1 MREWIVEHDS
11 ECEII
16 VNYNDSSECELSEY
30 IWFCTY
36 NKTLSEKE
44 VCAQINLET
53 NWKHKCTKYDFLSG
67 SWATETNTSFVIFN

>member
-16 VNYNDSSECELSEY
+16 VNYNDSSEYELSEY
-30 IWFCTY
+30 FILY
-36 NKTLSEKE
+36 IQQNRSEKE

-53 NWKHKCTKYDFLSG
+53 N
-67 SWATETNTSFVIFN
+67 

>member
-36 NKTLSEKE
+36 NKTE
-44 VCAQINLET
+44 VKKRYVHKSIWKQIENISAQNMISYLGPGQ
-53 NWKHKCTKYDFLSG
+53 LRQIQ
-67 SWATETNTSFVIFN
+67 VL